1 VRPLYDG
8 LRAAR
13 WRAPRIECLQTY
25 IGSPRSR
32 LTVRGFAL
40 PFQISRLPSR
50 RGTVELPQRLS
61 AVGQCNCG
69 AGDGPAYGA
78 SEAPARREPLGG
90 SGRFTES
97 ARRRIRL
104 DPIIYRDA
112 RHVPSDRR
120 FYLRSFFDPDLLKK

>member
-1 VRPLYDG
+1 MLTTGMDNRARPGMAWVSLYRSKFLD
-8 LRAAR
+8 
-13 WRAPRIECLQTY
+13 CLAGVVQY
-25 IGSPRSR
+25 SYRNVD
-32 LTVRGFAL
+32 LL
-40 PFQISRLPSR
+40 WD
-50 RGTVELPQRLS
+50 
-61 AVGQCNCG
+61 N

-112 RHVPSDRR
+112 RHVPSGRR
-120 FYLRSFFDPDLLKK
+120 FYLRSIFDLDLLKK

>member
-1 VRPLYDG
+1 MTLGPRGLPLPSAVSLY
-8 LRAAR
+8 
-13 WRAPRIECLQTY
+13 
-25 IGSPRSR
+25 RSKLIR
-32 LTVRGFAL
+32 L
-40 PFQISRLPSR
+40 SSR

-104 DPIIYRDA
+104 
-112 RHVPSDRR
+112 
-120 FYLRSFFDPDLLKK
+120 